1 MGKLIDLSEVFEKN
15 KDIKIVNENGECLK
29 SSKLVMDE
37 DGTKLL
43 LNFSGEEITDDDN
56 FDFEQMR
63 KEREQIKEDN
73 IQKIY
78 KDLCKYIKTYN
89 QAGKNSFKYLF
100 DTDEHP
106 EDIIAVL
113 KRKLEDKGFNVRT
126 KSDKALSDNFIYI
139 IIVWS

>member
-1 MGKLIDLSEVFEKN
+1 MRKLIDLSEVFEKN

-37 DGTKLL
+37 AGTKLL

-63 KEREQIKEDN
+63 KEREQVKEDN

-100 DTDEHP
+100 DTDEYS

-126 KSDKALSDNFIYI
+126 KIDKKLSDNFVYI
-139 IIVWS
+139 IVAWG

>member
-63 KEREQIKEDN
+63 KEREQVKEDN

-100 DTDEHP
+100 DADEYS
-106 EDIIAVL
+106 EDIIAIL

-126 KSDKALSDNFIYI
+126 KIDKALSDNFIYI